1 MGNFFGRANT
11 SRLRPPPLH
20 DQPYLWAI
28 RDPEQLDWKTSKT
41 PEEINRMAISQTLL
55 PVPIG
60 KPSTG
65 LFLGDAKC
73 ARDIPRLR
81 ELGITAIVNVASPA
95 SKNYDL
101 DRDYLCNGINV
112 LRLEAEDEEGYP
124 MLKLHLGTVFNQI
137 QQWREQQQ
145 QRHRNVLIHCTAGI
159 NRSGVLVAAL
169 LMGLEQRTVLD
180 AVKHI
185 RERRG
190 NCFLWNN
197 SFQQELVAHARRIHL
212 LGDPLPQTPTRFPT
226 GMFDGVAPRRMVK
239 HLF

>member
-137 QQWREQQQ
+137 QQF
-145 QRHRNVLIHCTAGI
+145 NLI
-159 NRSGVLVAAL
+159 NQVY
-169 LMGLEQRTVLD
+169 
-180 AVKHI
+180 
-185 RERRG
+185 
-190 NCFLWNN
+190 
-197 SFQQELVAHARRIHL
+197 
-212 LGDPLPQTPTRFPT
+212 
-226 GMFDGVAPRRMVK
+226 
-239 HLF
+239 